1 LISVPSSGPLQ
12 PFANDGATLEATF
25 ELSTVP
31 VFEIVYHH
39 KAGGRESA
47 RSVNADYN
55 QGLELLLARLAQ
67 LQVTILGIVVD
78 SSVALELEPA
88 DRELALDFPIK
99 LRADVNTYELRLN
112 ISRAQ
117 KPIARRANVKPGS
130 DGNSQKRI
138 RITLTGDNPS
148 LNYDQ
153 LLHYLVSGESL

>member
-1 LISVPSSGPLQ
+1 MSVPSSGPVH
-12 PFANDGATLEATF
+12 PFANDGVALDATF

-67 LQVTILGIVVD
+67 LQLTILGIAVD
-78 SSVALELEPA
+78 SSVAQELDPA
-88 DRELALDFPIK
+88 NRELALNFPIN
-99 LRADVNTYELRLN
+99 LRANMNTYELRLN
-112 ISRAQ
+112 VSRAQ

-138 RITLTGDNPS
+138 RITLTSDDPS

-153 LLHYLVSGESL
+153 LLHYLVSGES

>member
-1 LISVPSSGPLQ
+1 MPSSGPLT
-12 PFANDGATLEATF
+12 PFAEDGATIEATF

-31 VFEIVYHH
+31 VFEIIYHH
-39 KAGGRESA
+39 KAGGRESQ

-67 LQVTILGIVVD
+67 LQMTILGIALD
-78 SSVALELEPA
+78 SSVAHELDPA

-99 LRADVNTYELRLN
+99 LRPNMNIYELRLN

-117 KPIARRANVKPGS
+117 KPVARRANVKPGS

-138 RITLTGDNPS
+138 RITLTGDDPS
-148 LNYDQ
+148 LSYDQ
-153 LLHYLVSGESL
+153 LLHRLVRGECL

>member
-1 LISVPSSGPLQ
+1 MSVPSSGPLY
-12 PFANDGATLEATF
+12 PFANDGAKLEATF

-67 LQVTILGIVVD
+67 LQVTILGIAID
-78 SSVALELEPA
+78 SSVALELDPA

-99 LRADVNTYELRLN
+99 LRADVNTYELRLR

-117 KPIARRANVKPGS
+117 KPIGRRSDVKPGS
-130 DGNSQKRI
+130 HGNTQKRI
-138 RITLTGDNPS
+138 RITLTGDDPLLS
-148 LNYDQ
+148 YDA
-153 LLHYLVSGESL
+153 LLHHLISGQHS

>member
-1 LISVPSSGPLQ
+1 MPSSGPLR
-12 PFANDGATLEATF
+12 PFAEDGTKLEATF

-39 KAGGRESA
+39 KAGGRQSE

-55 QGLELLLARLAQ
+55 QGLELLLTRLAH
-67 LQVTILGIVVD
+67 LQVTILGIAVD
-78 SSVALELEPA
+78 SSVAQELDPV
-88 DRELALDFPIK
+88 DRELALDFPIR
-99 LRADVNTYELRLN
+99 LHANMNTYELRLN
-112 ISRAQ
+112 VSRAQ

-138 RITLTGDNPS
+138 RITLTSEDPL

-153 LLHYLVSGESL
+153 LVNYLVSGESL